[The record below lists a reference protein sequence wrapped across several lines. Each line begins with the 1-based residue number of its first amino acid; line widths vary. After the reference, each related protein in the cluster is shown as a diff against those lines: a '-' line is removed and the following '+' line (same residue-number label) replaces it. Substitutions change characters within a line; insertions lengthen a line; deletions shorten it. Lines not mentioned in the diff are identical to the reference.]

1 MFFKLRGL
9 KFLKVVEQIRPK
21 RWVAVIRWV
30 EPRDWVD
37 KNRTRCHILCDHC
50 HKTWHIRD
58 MWQCGDNVSRGWLS
72 GKMIAKQDLNFVYN
86 QLKGRG
92 WDCSLELGH
101 KATESVCVTTLL
113 FVRDCVKAPG
123 AARWISE
130 WTQSRDHGVLATY
143 SVPSLDVSPV
153 GQNGAILIWYSM
165 EQFLCGFWKQNY
177 FSILTLHSLR
187 IITALPQSW
196 LHSLYQVEKW
206 DWNWN

>member
-1 MFFKLRGL
+1 M
-9 KFLKVVEQIRPK
+9 
-21 RWVAVIRWV
+21 IRWV

-58 MWQCGDNVSRGWLS
+58 MWQGGDNVSRGWLS

-123 AARWISE
+123 AARSDLGMNPV
-130 WTQSRDHGVLATY
+130 QRSRGLGY
-143 SVPSLDVSPV
+143 LFSPESRCQPSRAKWCNFNLIF
-153 GQNGAILIWYSM
+153 NGAV
-165 EQFLCGFWKQNY
+165 
-177 FSILTLHSLR
+177 SLR
-187 IITALPQSW
+187 FLKTKL
-196 LHSLYQVEKW
+196 LFHSHIAFTEDNYSPSAILASLIVSSGKVRLELKLTG
-206 DWNWN
+206 